1 MEPKLTADEAEP
13 DPIIADLVV
22 VVEIPAWENNDMDH
36 LFASTASTSCLIR
49 RLSSMYKPDSS
60 PSQ

>member
-49 RLSSMYKPDSS
+49 RLSSMYKPD
-60 PSQ
+60 